1 MRRGIRISS
10 AQLAAWYGPPVTKR
24 RKERERR
31 HRIAHAEI
39 GAARGAH
46 PAPGADA
53 VQADQA
59 RATVGKRK
67 TVPAPSLQR
76 SLKRAALV
84 LVVLTALIYVVDKGK
99 HSIAADALQALLG
112 AAFFVPFDYM
122 LTRFMYR
129 RIGSRVNDP

>member
-1 MRRGIRISS
+1 VS
-10 AQLAAWYGPPVTKR
+10 KR

-31 HRIAHAEI
+31 HRIAHAETVPREERAPRPERTPAKAAKT
-39 GAARGAH
+39 GASG
-46 PAPGADA
+46 
-53 VQADQA
+53 
-59 RATVGKRK
+59 GKRK

-99 HSIAADALQALLG
+99 HSIGEDALQAVLG

-129 RIGSRVNDP
+129 RVGGRVNNP

>member
-1 MRRGIRISS
+1 VS
-10 AQLAAWYGPPVTKR
+10 KR

-31 HRIAHAEI
+31 HRIAHAETVPRAERESRPERTPSKVSRS
-39 GAARGAH
+39 GASTGR
-46 PAPGADA
+46 
-53 VQADQA
+53 
-59 RATVGKRK
+59 RK

-99 HSIAADALQALLG
+99 HSIAADALQATLG
-112 AAFFVPFDYM
+112 AAFFVPFDYL

-129 RIGSRVNDP
+129 RIGSRVNNP

>member
-1 MRRGIRISS
+1 
-10 AQLAAWYGPPVTKR
+10 VTKR

-31 HRIAHAEI
+31 HRIAHAETVPREERTPRPERTPSK
-39 GAARGAH
+39 ATRRG
-46 PAPGADA
+46 
-53 VQADQA
+53 
-59 RATVGKRK
+59 TSIGKRK

-99 HSIAADALQALLG
+99 HSIAADALQAVLG

>member
-1 MRRGIRISS
+1 VS
-10 AQLAAWYGPPVTKR
+10 KR

-31 HRIAHAEI
+31 HRIAHAETVPRAEREPRPERTPSK
-39 GAARGAH
+39 AARAGSSKA
-46 PAPGADA
+46 
-53 VQADQA
+53 
-59 RATVGKRK
+59 KRK

-99 HSIAADALQALLG
+99 HSIAEDALQAVLG
-112 AAFFVPFDYM
+112 AAFFVPFDYL

-129 RIGSRVNDP
+129 RVGSRVNDA